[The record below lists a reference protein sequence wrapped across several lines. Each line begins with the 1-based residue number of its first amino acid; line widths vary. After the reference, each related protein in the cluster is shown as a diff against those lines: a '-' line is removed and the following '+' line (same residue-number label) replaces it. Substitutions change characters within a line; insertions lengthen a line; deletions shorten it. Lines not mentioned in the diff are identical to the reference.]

1 MQRPYELDHRYGSTI
16 HILDDLVAT
25 TKLAAVRNR
34 ETVQPELNRLVTD
47 LYRFL
52 IRHVVAQ
59 EMPHQHLEVST
70 PMVDHLPMDDAPR
83 GVWSGTVLDRRT
95 RAVVLS
101 IARAGTLPAQVCY
114 DFLAGLLGGSA
125 VCMDNL
131 AMSRTTDDDHRVTGA
146 AIHGAKTTASI
157 QGSYLLIP
165 DPMGAS
171 GTTVCQ
177 ALEYYRTSVSGTPAG
192 IIAMHLMVTPEYI
205 RTVRAKWP
213 MVRVYALAVD
223 RGLSSPDVLRA
234 IPGERIDE
242 ERGLTDTQYVVP
254 GAGGLGE
261 RITNVWV

>member
-1 MQRPYELDHRYGSTI
+1 MQRPYELDHRYGPTV
-16 HILDDLVAT
+16 HILDDLVAA

-34 ETVQPELNRLVTD
+34 ETVQPELNRLVAD

-52 IRHVVAQ
+52 IWRVVAQ

-70 PMVDHLPMDDAPR
+70 PMVDNLPMDVAPR

-95 RAVVLS
+95 RVAVAS

-114 DFLAGLLGGSA
+114 DFLSGLLGGNA
-125 VCMDNL
+125 VYMDNL
-131 AMSRTTDDDHRVTGA
+131 SMSRTTDKDHRVTGA
-146 AIHGAKTTASI
+146 AIHGAKTAATI

-171 GTTVCQ
+171 GTTLCQ
-177 ALEYYRTSVSGTPAG
+177 ALDYYRTSVAGTPAG
-192 IIAMHLMVTPEYI
+192 VIAMHLMVTPEYI
-205 RTVRAKWP
+205 RMVREKWL

-223 RGLSSPDVLRA
+223 RGLSPPEVLREV
-234 IPGERIDE
+234 PGVLADQ

-261 RITNVWV
+261 RITNVFV